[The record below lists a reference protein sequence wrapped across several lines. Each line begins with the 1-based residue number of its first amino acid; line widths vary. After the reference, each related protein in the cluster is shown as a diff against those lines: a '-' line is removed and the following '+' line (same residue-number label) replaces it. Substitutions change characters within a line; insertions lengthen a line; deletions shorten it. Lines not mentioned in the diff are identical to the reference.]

1 MTTKSGRTGLKAVT
15 SLFASALFL
24 LIATQIRAQTLPQL
38 DVEDDPAGQ
47 YGTYQPGGA
56 TNEADNAFFQS
67 LGTNGRACVTC
78 HQPAQ
83 GFGINLTGI
92 QDTYNSTNPP
102 GQDPLFAAVDGA
114 DCIDQPTSHT
124 MLLDHGLI
132 RIMLPIS
139 PKTESGA
146 TPQWTISVVSDP
158 TNCQL
163 SNPNVQAQCATQFGT
178 GFQCISLYRRPLIS
192 TDLTFD
198 DTIMWDGREP
208 SPALTGG
215 SLSASLTHQA
225 IDATL
230 GHAQATSTPTAT
242 QLSQIVT
249 FESGLYTAQMTDN
262 NAGSL
267 NANGATENPED
278 LPSLDFFFGIN
289 NSSDNPNN
297 PLPPFDPNVL
307 TFFGAW
313 INLTGTDP
321 VSLAQ
326 ESIARGEDI
335 FNNRTFTGNGNNAGF
350 TTCSGC
356 HNNPSIGNNT
366 NNSVETPNPGFF
378 VETGVD
384 STTAAINALN
394 ISYLPVFAV
403 TCNSTGVTFKTTDPG
418 VTLITGK
425 CGPLAAFT
433 IPTLHA
439 LSANL
444 PLFHNGA
451 ANSMADVVTFY
462 NHRFHMG
469 LSARDQTD
477 LANFLGTL

>member
-1 MTTKSGRTGLKAVT
+1 VTTKSGRIALKAVT
-15 SLFASALFL
+15 PLFASALFL
-24 LIATQIRAQTLPQL
+24 LSATQSHAQTLPQL
-38 DVEDDPAGQ
+38 DVEDDPAGRFA
-47 YGTYQPGGA
+47 TYQPNGA
-56 TNEADNAFFQS
+56 SSETTAFFQS
-67 LGTNGRACVTC
+67 LGTNGRTCATC
-78 HQPAQ
+78 HLSTD
-83 GFGINLTGI
+83 GFGINLTSI
-92 QDTYNSTNPP
+92 QNIFNATN
-102 GQDPLFAAVDGA
+102 GTDPLFAAIDGA
-114 DCIDQPTSHT
+114 DCLDQPTSHN
-124 MLLDHGLI
+124 MLLNHGLF
-132 RIMLPIS
+132 RILLPIS

-163 SNPNVQAQCATQFGT
+163 SNPNVQAQCATQFGA

-198 DTIMWDGREP
+198 DTLMWDGREP
-208 SPALTGG
+208 SPALPGG
-215 SLSASLTHQA
+215 LTAALSHQA

-230 GHAQATSTPTAT
+230 GHAQATSTPTAEEV
-242 QLSQIVT
+242 SQIVT

-267 NANGATENPED
+267 DANGATENPED

-297 PLPPFDPNVL
+297 PLPPFDPNVF
-307 TFFGAW
+307 TFFDAW

-335 FNNRTFTGNGNNAGF
+335 FNNRTFTGNGSNAGF

-366 NNSVETPNPGFF
+366 NNSVNTPNPGFF

-384 STTAAINALN
+384 SPTVTVNALN
-394 ISYLPVFAV
+394 VSYLPVFAV
-403 TCNSTGVTFKTTDPG
+403 TCTATGVTFKTTDPG

-425 CGPLAAFT
+425 CGPLAAT
-433 IPTLHA
+433 AIPTLHA
-439 LSANL
+439 LSAHL

-462 NHRFHMG
+462 NHRFSMG